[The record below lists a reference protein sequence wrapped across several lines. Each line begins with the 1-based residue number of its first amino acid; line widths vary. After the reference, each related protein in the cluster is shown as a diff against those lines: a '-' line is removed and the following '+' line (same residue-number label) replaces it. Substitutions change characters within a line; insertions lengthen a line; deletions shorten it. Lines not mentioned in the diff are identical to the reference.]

1 MATVKPH
8 PVTGGTADAAGSS
21 PAALALP
28 AAIRSSAIAVSG
40 LRKAHGDKIV
50 LDGIDLD
57 VRKGT
62 VFSLLGPNGAG
73 KTTLFNLISGIYLP
87 SAGEMSFQGKSI
99 RRLKPHQISRL
110 GIGRT
115 FQIVRPFQ
123 NLDVETNVLVAY
135 GHRFYPSLWKSAGP
149 FRQPEFLKEVQ
160 TLIQRAGL
168 QSYTKHTAK
177 NLPLGFKKRLEI
189 ARALALEP
197 RLLLLD
203 EPSAGLRF
211 EESAQLMELIR
222 QVRDQGIG
230 VLLIEHNMQVVMDL
244 CKRIVVLDHGAKI
257 AEGSPKEIRSNPLV
271 IQAYLGKET

>member
-1 MATVKPH
+1 MT
-8 PVTGGTADAAGSS
+8 
-21 PAALALP
+21 L
-28 AAIRSSAIAVSG
+28 
-40 LRKAHGDKIV
+40 
-50 LDGIDLD
+50 LD
-57 VRKGT
+57 VRALSKEFGGLRALDGVSFT
-62 VFSLLGPNGAG
+62 SGEGEILGIIGPNGAG
-73 KTTLFNLISGIYLP
+73 KTTLFNLISGIYPP

-99 RRLKPHQISRL
+99 LGLKPHQVSRL

-135 GHRFYPSLWKSAGP
+135 GHRFYSSLWRSAGLV
-149 FRQPEFLKEVQ
+149 RQPQFLREVQ

-168 QSYTKHTAK
+168 QSYTKHTTK
-177 NLPLGFKKRLEI
+177 ILPLGFKKRLEI
-189 ARALALEP
+189 ARALALRP

-230 VLLIEHNMQVVMDL
+230 ILLIEHNMQVVMDL

-257 AEGSPKEIRSNPLV
+257 AEGSPEEIRSNSLV

>member
-1 MATVKPH
+1 MTLLE
-8 PVTGGTADAAGSS
+8 VT
-21 PAALALP
+21 AL
-28 AAIRSSAIAVSG
+28 SKEFDG
-40 LRKAHGDKIV
+40 LRA
-50 LDGIDLD
+50 LDRVNFRAGEREILGII
-57 VRKGT
+57 
-62 VFSLLGPNGAG
+62 GPNGAG
-73 KTTLFNLISGIYLP
+73 KTTLFNLISGIYPP
-87 SAGEMSFQGKSI
+87 SSGEIDFQGKSI
-99 RRLKPHQISRL
+99 LGMKPHQISRL

-135 GHRFYPSLWKSAGP
+135 GHHHYTSLWNSTRP
-149 FRQPEFLKEVQ
+149 FRQPDILEEIQ
-160 TLIQRAGL
+160 TLIERAGL
-168 QSYTKHTAK
+168 RPYAKQLAK

-189 ARALALEP
+189 ARALALKP

-211 EESAQLMELIR
+211 EESVQLMDLIR

-244 CKRIVVLDHGAKI
+244 CKRILVLDHGCRI
-257 AEGSPKEIRSNPLV
+257 AEGSPEEIRSNPQV